1 MWGGGLGS
9 PAPKIGE
16 YAYVD
21 KMNYNPSPANEFADS
36 GNWFGL
42 PSGGYINVSSVC
54 VPYTHRNAAHHGAGV
69 TVGGEAPSIT
79 PYSHSSVSRNKESGT
94 VKVSVENASATSVH
108 KRLPDAWYYTFSP
121 VEAGGSLSYFYRD
134 ACYVTMGATEY
145 TTVSEKDQYGRRKRW
160 GSCKLVDDT
169 RAYHFIGV
177 INE

>member
-1 MWGGGLGS
+1 M
-9 PAPKIGE
+9 
-16 YAYVD
+16 
-21 KMNYNPSPANEFADS
+21 
-36 GNWFGL
+36 
-42 PSGGYINVSSVC
+42 
-54 VPYTHRNAAHHGAGV
+54 
-69 TVGGEAPSIT
+69 
-79 PYSHSSVSRNKESGT
+79 
-94 VKVSVENASATSVH
+94 
-108 KRLPDAWYYTFSP
+108 PDAWYYTFSP